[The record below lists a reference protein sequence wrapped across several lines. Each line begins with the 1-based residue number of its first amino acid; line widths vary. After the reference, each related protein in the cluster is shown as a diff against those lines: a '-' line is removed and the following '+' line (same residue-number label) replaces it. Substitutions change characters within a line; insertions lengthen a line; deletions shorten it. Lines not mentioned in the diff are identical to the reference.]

1 MSTSEVMPPR
11 PQYVIE
17 HMEEDDPDAPSV
29 FPSWALLEYR
39 HMLHLVGPGST
50 VHFTSLSNASLES
63 LRTSLSSTTT
73 SSTLALAEFELH
85 TASIT
90 TLMEQRGVGKDKV
103 CLLDPKSA
111 FAISITDTGK
121 FNSCSITKNVEAGG
135 PFEFFL
141 YGGILGDDPP
151 RDRTSSLRQLGF
163 PSRHLGGVQ
172 MTTDTALGVTKSCVE
187 DGYLLGLDDTK
198 QQEQKWGDINKANGT
213 LEWVDYPELH
223 FGRGESVEMPFRY
236 MVDKTRSTLSKGS
249 KQPLMPEGMRE
260 LIKSDLG
267 RSFEF

>member
-1 MSTSEVMPPR
+1 MSTPSKR

-39 HMLHLVGPGST
+39 HMLQLVGPGST
-50 VHFTSLSNASLES
+50 VHFTSLSHASLES
-63 LRTSLSSTTT
+63 LRTSLSS
-73 SSTLALAEFELH
+73 SSSQSQAEFELH

-90 TLMEQRGVGKDKV
+90 TLMSERGVGKDKV
-103 CLLDPKSA
+103 CLLDPKSP
-111 FAISITDTGK
+111 FAISITDAGLVHSSSKTD
-121 FNSCSITKNVEAGG
+121 STGG
-135 PFEFFL
+135 PFEYFL

-163 PSRHLGGVQ
+163 PSRHLGGIQ
-172 MTTDTALGVTKSCVE
+172 MTTDTALGVTKRCVE
-187 DGYLLGLDDTK
+187 DRLLLALPDTTA
-198 QQEQKWGDINKANGT
+198 QEKEWGDESGAKGK
-213 LEWVDYPELH
+213 LEWVDYPELN

-236 MVDKTRSTLSKGS
+236 MVDEARERRGEKG
-249 KQPLMPEGMRE
+249 QPLMPEGMRE
-260 LIKSDLG
+260 LIRKDLG